1 MMTGEKILKGI
12 VTIAII
18 TIVLL
23 SVWYLSNVVLYILAS
38 AILSLIGRPLV
49 VRLSQIKIAGRSI
62 SLTIA
67 SALTLIL
74 MWVVAGGL
82 LSLFIPLLF
91 NKVNTLADIDWEG
104 VTSVIGDSLINVQ
117 QYLERT
123 FSLKL
128 TDIGEAF
135 KGFMLGLVDVDYM
148 KTFSSIVS
156 VVKDFGI
163 AFFSVSFIIA

>member
-74 MWVVAGGL
+74 MWIVAGGL

-91 NKVNTLADIDWEG
+91 NKVNTLADID
-104 VTSVIGDSLINVQ
+104 
-117 QYLERT
+117 
-123 FSLKL
+123 
-128 TDIGEAF
+128 
-135 KGFMLGLVDVDYM
+135 
-148 KTFSSIVS
+148 
-156 VVKDFGI
+156 
-163 AFFSVSFIIA
+163 